1 MTPENV
7 KNSPPDLTFGVL
19 FNRFKK
25 KLINTACSV
34 FTWENLPDS
43 IDENFLTTELIM
55 TGKIGIINTPD
66 GVRAVRGNWGGEI
79 NEYYKPTRFVYANPV
94 LGSGNPIIG
103 KEIAVLFLT
112 SADNSPSELYQ
123 NGLKT
128 LINST
133 ACLLADNQLSLNIA
147 QKNTRL
153 MLVASAD
160 NEATS
165 NSAERALKDMY
176 EGKPYKVVNSKYGD
190 TIEVNPLVTTK
201 PAESMQQLIENYQ
214 FIWST
219 FLQELGINSNFNLK
233 RERLVQAEVALNSE
247 CMDTL
252 IDDIEKNITRG
263 VDMCNELFGT
273 NIEFSVRRYGE
284 EHAFKG
290 LEERDKLS
298 TDSVATS
305 QPEPEPE
312 KDGEPDGE

>member
-1 MTPENV
+1 MEKEKCKT
-7 KNSPPDLTFGVL
+7 SPPDLTFKLL

-25 KLINTACSV
+25 KLVNTASSV
-34 FTWENLPDS
+34 FTWENLPDT
-43 IDENFLTTELIM
+43 IDENYLTTELIFN
-55 TGKIGIINTPD
+55 GIIGIINTPD
-66 GVRAVRGNWGGEI
+66 GVRAVRGNWGGES
-79 NEYYKPTRFVYANPV
+79 NEYYKPTEFIYANPI
-94 LGSGNPIIG
+94 LGSGNPEIG
-103 KEIAVLFLT
+103 KDIAVMFLT
-112 SADNSPSELYQ
+112 TADNLQ
-123 NGLKT
+123 NGCDTATRDGLKN
-128 LINST
+128 LIDST

-165 NSAERALKDMY
+165 NSAEQTLKSMY
-176 EGKPYKVVNSKYGD
+176 NGEPYKVVTSKFGD
-190 TIEVNPLVTTK
+190 TFTVEPLVNSK

-252 IDDIEKNITRG
+252 VDDIERNVNIG
-263 VDMCNELFGT
+263 VDMCNSLFGT
-273 NIEFSVRRYGE
+273 DIKFSVRRYGE

-290 LEERDKLS
+290 LEERDSLE

-305 QPEPEPE
+305 QLED
-312 KDGEPDGE
+312 KDGDNDGE

>member
-1 MTPENV
+1 MDKQNCKT
-7 KNSPPDLTFGVL
+7 SPPDLAFNML

-25 KLINTACSV
+25 KLINTASSV
-34 FTWENLPDS
+34 FTWENLPDT
-43 IDENFLTTELIM
+43 IDENFLTTELIFN
-55 TGKIGIINTPD
+55 GIIGIINTPD
-66 GVRAVRGNWGGEI
+66 GVRAVRGNWGGEP
-79 NEYYKPTRFVYANPV
+79 NEYYKPTQFIYTNPI
-94 LGSGNPIIG
+94 LGSGNPVIG
-103 KEIAVLFLT
+103 KDIAVMFLT
-112 SADNSPSELYQ
+112 TADNLQ
-123 NGLKT
+123 NGCDIATHDGLKT
-128 LINST
+128 LIDST

-165 NSAERALKDMY
+165 NSAEQTLKAMY
-176 EGKPYKVVNSKYGD
+176 NGEPYKVVNSKFGD
-190 TIEVNPLVTTK
+190 TFAVEPLVNSK

-252 IDDIEKNITRG
+252 VDDIERNVNIG
-263 VDMCNELFGT
+263 VDMCNSLFGT
-273 NIEFSVRRYGE
+273 DIKFSVRRYGE

-290 LEERDKLS
+290 LEERDELEN
-298 TDSVATS
+298 DSVATS
-305 QPEPEPE
+305 QLDDKGGEN
-312 KDGEPDGE
+312 DGE

>member
-1 MTPENV
+1 MEKEKCKT
-7 KNSPPDLTFGVL
+7 SPPDLTFALL

-25 KLINTACSV
+25 KLVNTASSV
-34 FTWENLPDS
+34 FTWENLPDT
-43 IDENFLTTELIM
+43 IDENYLTTELIFN
-55 TGKIGIINTPD
+55 GIIGIINTPD
-66 GVRAVRGNWGGEI
+66 GVRAVRGNWGGKP
-79 NEYYKPTRFVYANPV
+79 NEYYKPTEFIYSNPV
-94 LGSGNPIIG
+94 LGSGNPEIG
-103 KEIAVLFLT
+103 KDIGVIFLT
-112 SADNSPSELYQ
+112 TADNTESDGE
-123 NGLKT
+123 NVAHDGLKN
-128 LINST
+128 LIDST

-165 NSAERALKDMY
+165 NSAEQTLKAMY
-176 EGKPYKVVNSKYGD
+176 NGEPYKVVSSKFGD
-190 TIEVNPLVTTK
+190 TFNVEPLVNSK

-252 IDDIEKNITRG
+252 VDDIERNVNIG
-263 VDMCNELFGT
+263 VDMCNSLFGT
-273 NIEFSVRRYGE
+273 NIKFSVRRYGE

-290 LEERDKLS
+290 LEERDSLEN
-298 TDSVATS
+298 DSVATS
-305 QPEPEPE
+305 QLED
-312 KDGEPDGE
+312 KDGDNNGE